1 MSGTRWHLLTT
12 VPNAPCAHALVQS
25 LRARGIDS
33 KVVSDSTLLGEAR
46 ACRIMVEEPL
56 AARAHRMLEDG
67 QFTDEELTF
76 LATGEVSCDD
86 AKE

>member
-12 VPNAPCAHALVQS
+12 APNAPCAHALVQS

-46 ACRIMVEEPL
+46 VCRIMVAESL
-56 AARAHRMLEDG
+56 AARAHQMLEEG
-67 QFTDEELTF
+67 QFTDAELAF
-76 LATGEVSCDD
+76 LATGAASCDD